1 MQFIG
6 SCFTLIELLVV
17 IAIIAILAGML
28 LPALNSAR
36 ERARKAKCTA
46 SLKQWGV
53 AFALYHD
60 DNEDYYPPAK
70 GGGES
75 APKVDTFLAP
85 YSNNKEVGTVQTLT
99 CPTIAGKMTSAD
111 NKTFISYSY
120 NSGKN
125 AAGYNAGYGVFTNA
139 NSPEMTRK
147 VIKIEDPSGT
157 MVLIDT
163 APVNGYINWSCHPD
177 YGAIASS
184 ACPGMPF
191 LGPVHGDKLNMLMV
205 DGHVEDVAMKNIPAT
220 FGFWSHKRGD

>member
-70 GGGES
+70 GGSETGDRLD
-75 APKVDTFLAP
+75 VFLSS
-85 YSNNKEVGTVQTLT
+85 YSNNKDRLGRQLLT
-99 CPTIAGKMTSAD
+99 CPTVVGKMPSNSDYALYMT
-111 NKTFISYSY
+111 YSY
-120 NSGKN
+120 NSARNDAGWN
-125 AAGYNAGYGVFTNA
+125 AKYGVFSTANA
-139 NSPEMTRK
+139 KSRK
-147 VIKIEDPSGT
+147 INKLEDISGT

-163 APVNGYINWSCHPD
+163 APLNGYINWACHPEH
-177 YGAIASS
+177 GAIASAAIPS
-184 ACPGMPF
+184 MPF
-191 LGPVHGDKLNMLMV
+191 LGPIHGQKLNMLMA
-205 DGHVEDVAMKNIPAT
+205 DGHATDVNMKDIPAT
-220 FGFWSHKRGD
+220 FGFWTHKAGD